1 MKYSLSIALALLSFF
16 PKAQEELT
24 LSKAVNYALEHKAEA
39 VKAKLEY
46 ENAEYQIEQVR
57 AATLP
62 QVNVTGSLTYNPILQ
77 QLSFMGNQVKIGNPW
92 QTSAGI
98 SVTQQLFNQSVFIGL
113 KAAKT
118 TREFYAINQ
127 QLTNENLIEKVAT
140 AYYQVYQTQQ
150 KLKTVE
156 TNLNSTT
163 KTRDIIE
170 GLYKSGLAKK
180 IDLDRTNVAVNN
192 LKASKQQ
199 ILEVLQLQEH
209 SLKFM
214 IGMDINKAIMMPE
227 DTFDVTPALLGNE
240 ASVENRTEIK
250 VINKQLE
257 LLELD
262 RKAKKAEY
270 YPTLALSGNF
280 GYTGVGQKFPWFSK
294 DEHTFYYSAASIG
307 LSLNIPIFNG
317 FSTRAKLRQADVNIK
332 KAEVEKREAELA
344 ISLDIENAKT
354 QINNSLITINTQKE
368 NVDLAKNVLENT
380 QNNYKYGLS
389 TLTDLLD
396 AEKAY
401 ADAQNNYTNALLEYK
416 IAEIKLIKSRG
427 ELNTLTK

>member
-1 MKYSLSIALALLSFF
+1 M
-16 PKAQEELT
+16 
-24 LSKAVNYALEHKAEA
+24 
-39 VKAKLEY
+39 
-46 ENAEYQIEQVR
+46 
-57 AATLP
+57 
-62 QVNVTGSLTYNPILQ
+62 
-77 QLSFMGNQVKIGNPW
+77 
-92 QTSAGI
+92 
-98 SVTQQLFNQSVFIGL
+98 
-113 KAAKT
+113 
-118 TREFYAINQ
+118 
-127 QLTNENLIEKVAT
+127 
-140 AYYQVYQTQQ
+140 
-150 KLKTVE
+150 E

-214 IGMDINKAIMMPE
+214 IGMDINKSIVMPE
-227 DTFDVTPALLGNE
+227 DTFDATPALLGNE

-307 LSLNIPIFNG
+307 LSLNIPVFNG
-317 FSTRAKLRQADVNIK
+317 FSTRAKLRQADVNIR

-368 NVDLAKNVLENT
+368 NVDLAKSVLENT

>member
-214 IGMDINKAIMMPE
+214 IGMDINKAIVMPE
-227 DTFDVTPALLGNE
+227 DTFDAAPALLGNE

-280 GYTGVGQKFPWFSK
+280 GYTGVGKEFPWFSK

-307 LSLNIPIFNG
+307 LSLNIPVFNG
-317 FSTRAKLRQADVNIK
+317 FSTRAKLRQADVNIR

-368 NVDLAKNVLENT
+368 NVDLAKSVLENT